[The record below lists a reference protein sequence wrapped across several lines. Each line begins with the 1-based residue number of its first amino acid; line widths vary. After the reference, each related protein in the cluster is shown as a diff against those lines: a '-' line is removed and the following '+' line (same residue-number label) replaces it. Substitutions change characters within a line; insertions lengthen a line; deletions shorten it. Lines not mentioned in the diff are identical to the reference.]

1 MAYLDSFIESMM
13 FHMEFNDEYKKSNP
27 DFEQL
32 KSTLTTLWDKRE
44 EEYYQN
50 MLEVLKTMSGAFC
63 KTFQKII

>member
-1 MAYLDSFIESMM
+1 
-13 FHMEFNDEYKKSNP
+13 MEFNDEYKKSNP